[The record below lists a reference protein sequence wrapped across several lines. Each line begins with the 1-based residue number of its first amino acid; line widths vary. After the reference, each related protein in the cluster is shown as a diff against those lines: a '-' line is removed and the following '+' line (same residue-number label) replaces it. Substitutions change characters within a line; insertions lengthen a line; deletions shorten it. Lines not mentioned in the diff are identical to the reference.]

1 MTAEIAILNKSAI
14 ALASDSAIT
23 VGVGNEKKIYPSA
36 NKLFMLSKYHPIGI
50 MIYGSATFMSI
61 DWETIIKLYRKKLK
75 NKKFSVIKEYSK
87 DFLNF
92 IENEKKLFPSSQQ
105 DTFFSFSVILYF
117 KEIQNTILK
126 KLKIKIEQL
135 KEIDE
140 KELISTAFHIIKSYN
155 NKIIKVPYV
164 SKLKKGKS
172 WKKIIEE
179 LKNKYS
185 KDILKAKSYVFEKFP
200 LTDKSVI
207 LLKNIAINIFVKHIM
222 APFRCGIVIAGYGD
236 KEIFPCLES
245 FLLESIINNRLK
257 YVTDKSVQINFN
269 TTASINPFAQ
279 SEMVFSFMEGIDPYY
294 QGFMENKLVEIFT
307 SYSSNILEVIKN
319 NFKQNELN
327 KNKVEKKFKQ
337 INFDIIKKFVQIL
350 ANYRRESYID
360 PIINIVS
367 TLPKSELAAM
377 AESLVN
383 LTSFKRKISSDAETV
398 GGPIDVAVISKGD
411 GFIWIKRKHYFKP
424 ELNYNFFQNYFMEN
438 NNEKQIK
445 QDKI

>member
-14 ALASDSAIT
+14 ALAADSAIT
-23 VGVGNEKKIYPSA
+23 VGIGNEKKIYPSA
-36 NKLFMLSKYHPIGI
+36 NKLFMLSKYHPVGI
-50 MIYGSATFMSI
+50 MIYGSATFMNI

-75 NKKFSVIKEYSK
+75 KKKFSTIKEYSK
-87 DFLNF
+87 DLLNF
-92 IENEKKLFPSSQQ
+92 IESERKIFPNSQQ
-105 DTFFSFSVILYF
+105 DVFFYFSVILYF
-117 KEIQNTILK
+117 EEIRNAILK
-126 KLKIKIEQL
+126 KLKIKINQI

-140 KELISTAFHIIKSYN
+140 KELISTASQIIKTYN
-155 NKIIKVPYV
+155 NKIIKAPYV
-164 SKLKKGKS
+164 SKLKKNKS
-172 WKKIIEE
+172 WRVIIEE
-179 LKNKYS
+179 IKNKYS
-185 KDILKAKSYVFEKFP
+185 KDIIKAKSLVFEKFP
-200 LTDKSVI
+200 LTDTNVN
-207 LLKNIAINIFVKHIM
+207 LLKNIALNIFVKHIL

-245 FLLESIINNRLK
+245 YLLESIIINRLK
-257 YVTDKSVQINFN
+257 YVVDKSVKIDFN

-294 QGFMENKLVEIFT
+294 QDFIEDELLKVFV
-307 SYSSNILEVIKN
+307 SYSSNILDVIKN
-319 NFKQNELN
+319 NSEQSKLN

-337 INFDIIKKFVQIL
+337 INLDIIEKFVQLL
-350 ANYRRESYID
+350 ANYRRESYIV

-445 QDKI
+445 